1 MVRKSKSFR
10 VSEELLARIDEHASN
25 RTGFVIDAIK
35 EKLARI
41 ENGGKDVIESSG
53 AGIADDS
60 ANATLLF
67 QKELMAE
74 ARRRPNFLRGLDS
87 ETFAKLF
94 ASKVSKD
101 VQSDGELEADALS
114 LRTCLERMPSMPDL
128 TADLNRVRGLLC
140 KAEHERDM
148 NLKILEHNKNRCELA
163 ELMKYIFK
171 SAVEYAVDL
180 VARGNLPGFGDG
192 GGITDK
198 AYSDIARKVEG
209 LLNDMKV
216 FRGK

>member
-10 VSEELLARIDEHASN
+10 VSEELLARIDEHATN

-41 ENGGKDVIESSG
+41 ENGGKDVEVVAEPNSG
-53 AGIADDS
+53 VVDG
-60 ANATLLF
+60 NAMMLF
-67 QKELMAE
+67 QKELMNE

-94 ASKVSKD
+94 ASRLPKD

-114 LRTCLERMPSMPDL
+114 LRSCLERMPSMPDL
-128 TADLNRVRGLLC
+128 TGDLNRVRGLLC

-148 NLKILEHNKNRCELA
+148 NLKILEHNKNKVELG

-171 SAVEYAVDL
+171 AAVEYTCDL

-192 GGITDK
+192 GGITEK
-198 AYSDIARKVEG
+198 AYSDISRKVEG
-209 LLNDMKV
+209 MLEDMTV

>member
-10 VSEELLARIDEHASN
+10 VSEELLARIDEHATN

-41 ENGGKDVIESSG
+41 ENGGKDVDVVAEPNG
-53 AGIADDS
+53 GVVDG
-60 ANATLLF
+60 NAMMLF
-67 QKELMAE
+67 QKELMNE

-94 ASKVSKD
+94 ASRLPKD

-114 LRTCLERMPSMPDL
+114 LRSCLERMPSMPDL
-128 TADLNRVRGLLC
+128 TGDLNRVRGLLC

-148 NLKILEHNKNRCELA
+148 NLKILEHNKNKCELG
-163 ELMKYIFK
+163 ELMKCIFK
-171 SAVEYAVDL
+171 SAVEYACDL

-192 GGITDK
+192 GGITEK
-198 AYSDIARKVEG
+198 AYSDISRKVEG
-209 LLNDMKV
+209 MLEDMKV
-216 FRGK
+216 FRAK